1 MIISLDYDGTLV
13 DSYTVIPLIY
23 EKIREELN
31 LYEGFT
37 EAMLAVEDLGDYFG
51 IFERGKW
58 IRFLIKDN
66 PDEIIEYYWKIRIEN
81 QIILPGTIEFLEK
94 YKNNDLYLV
103 TSKDDT
109 KDIKIKRIKKTN
121 LEKYFKDILIY
132 GNEEFK
138 TIIDVFEYL
147 IDIDRYIIYIDDKN
161 TNLYQIKNKLNIKLF
176 KRIYYPPYPLKL
188 AWYYPEIDVPKIIN
202 IFEIEKYIIL
212 W

>member
-13 DSYTVIPLIY
+13 DSYSIIPLIY

-66 PDEIIEYYWKIRIEN
+66 PDEIIEYYWKIRTEN
-81 QIILPGTIEFLEK
+81 QMILPGTIEFLEK

-121 LEKYFKDILIY
+121 LDKYFKDILIY
-132 GNEEFK
+132 GTEEFK

-147 IDIDRYIIYIDDKN
+147 IDIDKDIIYIDDKN

-188 AWYYPEIDVPKIIN
+188 AWYYPKIDVPKIIN
-202 IFEIEKYIIL
+202 IFEIEKYIKL
-212 W
+212 

>member
-13 DSYTVIPLIY
+13 DSYSIIPLIY

-66 PDEIIEYYWKIRIEN
+66 PDEIIEYYWKIRTEN
-81 QIILPGTIEFLEK
+81 QMILPGTIEFLEK

-121 LEKYFKDILIY
+121 LDKYFRDILLY
-132 GNEEFK
+132 GTEEFK

-147 IDIDRYIIYIDDKN
+147 INIDKDIIYIDDKN

-188 AWYYPEIDVPKIIN
+188 AWYYPKIDVPKIIN
-202 IFEIEKYIIL
+202 IFEIEKYIEL
-212 W
+212 

>member
-13 DSYTVIPLIY
+13 DSYSIIPLIY

-66 PDEIIEYYWKIRIEN
+66 PDEIIEYYWKIRTEN
-81 QIILPGTIEFLEK
+81 QMILPGTIEFLEK
-94 YKNNDLYLV
+94 YKNKDLYLV

-121 LEKYFKDILIY
+121 LDKYFKDILIY
-132 GNEEFK
+132 GTEEFK

-147 IDIDRYIIYIDDKN
+147 IDIDKDIIYIDDKN
-161 TNLYQIKNKLNIKLF
+161 TNLYQIKSLNIKLF

-188 AWYYPEIDVPKIIN
+188 AWYYPKIDIPKIIN
-202 IFEIEKYIIL
+202 IFEIEKYIEL
-212 W
+212 

>member
-58 IRFLIKDN
+58 IRFLIKDS
-66 PDEIIEYYWKIRIEN
+66 PDEIIEYYWKMRSEN

-94 YKNNDLYLV
+94 YKNRDLYLV
-103 TSKDDT
+103 TSTDDT

-121 LEKYFKDILIY
+121 LDKYFKDILVY
-132 GNEEFK
+132 GTEEFK

-147 IDIDRYIIYIDDKN
+147 IDIDRDIIYIDDKN
-161 TNLYQIKNKLNIKLF
+161 TNLYRIKNKLNIKLF

-188 AWYYPEIDVPKIIN
+188 AWYYPEIDIPKIIN
-202 IFEIEKYIIL
+202 IFEIEKYIRL
-212 W
+212 

>member
-13 DSYTVIPLIY
+13 DSYSIIPLIY

-51 IFERGKW
+51 IFERGRW

-66 PDEIIEYYWKIRIEN
+66 PDEIIEYYWKIRTEN
-81 QIILPGTIEFLEK
+81 QMILPGTIEFLEK

-121 LEKYFKDILIY
+121 LDKYFKDILLY
-132 GNEEFK
+132 GTEEFK

-147 IDIDRYIIYIDDKN
+147 IDIDKDIIYIDDKN

-202 IFEIEKYIIL
+202 IFEIEKYIKL
-212 W
+212 

>member
-132 GNEEFK
+132 GTNEFK

-188 AWYYPEIDVPKIIN
+188 AWYYPEIDLPKIIN
-202 IFEIEKYIIL
+202 IFEIEKYIRL
-212 W
+212 

>member
-66 PDEIIEYYWKIRIEN
+66 PDEIIEYYWKMRSEN

-94 YKNNDLYLV
+94 YKNRDLYLV
-103 TSKDDT
+103 TSTDDT

-121 LEKYFKDILIY
+121 LDKYFKDILVY
-132 GNEEFK
+132 GTEEFK

-147 IDIDRYIIYIDDKN
+147 IDIDRDIIYIDDKN

-202 IFEIEKYIIL
+202 IFEIEKYIKL
-212 W
+212 

>member
-66 PDEIIEYYWKIRIEN
+66 PDEIIEYYWKIRTEN
-81 QIILPGTIEFLEK
+81 QIILPGTLEFLEK
-94 YKNNDLYLV
+94 YKNRDLYLV

-109 KDIKIKRIKKTN
+109 KDIKIKRIKKIN
-121 LEKYFKDILIY
+121 LDKYFKDILIY

-147 IDIDRYIIYIDDKN
+147 IDIDRDIIYIDDKN

-188 AWYYPEIDVPKIIN
+188 AWYYPEIDIPKIIN

-212 W
+212 

>member
-13 DSYTVIPLIY
+13 DSYSIIPLIY

-66 PDEIIEYYWKIRIEN
+66 PDETIEYYWKIRTEN
-81 QIILPGTIEFLEK
+81 QMILPGTIEFLEK

-121 LEKYFKDILIY
+121 LDKYFKDILLY
-132 GNEEFK
+132 GTDEFK

-147 IDIDRYIIYIDDKN
+147 IDIDKDIIYIDDKN

-188 AWYYPEIDVPKIIN
+188 AWYYPKIDVPKIIN
-202 IFEIEKYIIL
+202 IFEIEKYIEL
-212 W
+212 

>member
-31 LYEGFT
+31 LYDGFT

-58 IRFLIKDN
+58 IRFLIKDS
-66 PDEIIEYYWKIRIEN
+66 PDEIIEYYWKIRTEN

-94 YKNNDLYLV
+94 YKNRDLYLV

-121 LEKYFKDILIY
+121 LDKYFKDILIY
-132 GNEEFK
+132 GTEEFK

-147 IDIDRYIIYIDDKN
+147 IDIDRDIIYIDDKN

-202 IFEIEKYIIL
+202 IFEIEKYIRL
-212 W
+212 

>member
-58 IRFLIKDN
+58 IRFLIKDS
-66 PDEIIEYYWKIRIEN
+66 PDEIIEYYWKMRSEN

-94 YKNNDLYLV
+94 YKNRDLYLV
-103 TSKDDT
+103 TSTDDT

-121 LEKYFKDILIY
+121 LDKYFKDILVY
-132 GNEEFK
+132 GTEEFK

-147 IDIDRYIIYIDDKN
+147 IDIDRDIIYIDDKN

-202 IFEIEKYIIL
+202 IFEIEKYIRL
-212 W
+212 

>member
-31 LYEGFT
+31 LYQGFT

-58 IRFLIKDN
+58 IRFLIKDS

-132 GNEEFK
+132 GADEFK

-147 IDIDRYIIYIDDKN
+147 IDIDKDIIYIDDKN

-188 AWYYPEIDVPKIIN
+188 AWYYPETNVPKIIN
-202 IFEIEKYIIL
+202 IFEIEKYIKL
-212 W
+212 

>member
-212 W
+212 

>member
-94 YKNNDLYLV
+94 YKNRDLYLV

-109 KDIKIKRIKKTN
+109 NDIKIKRIKKTN
-121 LEKYFKDILIY
+121 LDKYFKDILIY

-147 IDIDRYIIYIDDKN
+147 IDIDRDIIYIDDKN
-161 TNLYQIKNKLNIKLF
+161 TNLYQIKNRLNIKLF

-188 AWYYPEIDVPKIIN
+188 AWYYPEIDIPKIIN
-202 IFEIEKYIIL
+202 IFEIEKYIRL
-212 W
+212 

>member
-66 PDEIIEYYWKIRIEN
+66 PNEIIEYYWKVRTEN

-94 YKNNDLYLV
+94 YKNKDLYLI

-121 LEKYFKDILIY
+121 LEKYFIDILIY
-132 GNEEFK
+132 GTEEFK

-147 IDIDRYIIYIDDKN
+147 IDIDKDIIYIDDKN

-202 IFEIEKYIIL
+202 IFEIEKYIKL
-212 W
+212 

>member
-58 IRFLIKDN
+58 IRFLIKDS
-66 PDEIIEYYWKIRIEN
+66 PDEIIEYYWKMRSEN

-94 YKNNDLYLV
+94 YKNRDLYLV
-103 TSKDDT
+103 TSTDDT

-121 LEKYFKDILIY
+121 LDKYFKDILVY
-132 GNEEFK
+132 GTEEFK

-147 IDIDRYIIYIDDKN
+147 IDIDRDIVYIDDKN

-202 IFEIEKYIIL
+202 IFEIEKYIKL
-212 W
+212 

>member
-13 DSYTVIPLIY
+13 DSYSIIPLIY

-58 IRFLIKDN
+58 IRFLIKDS
-66 PDEIIEYYWKIRIEN
+66 PDEIIEYYWKMRTEN

-94 YKNNDLYLV
+94 YKNKDLYLV

-109 KDIKIKRIKKTN
+109 KDIKIKRIKKIN

-132 GNEEFK
+132 GTEEFK

-147 IDIDRYIIYIDDKN
+147 IDIDKDIVYIDDKN

-202 IFEIEKYIIL
+202 IFEIEKYIKL
-212 W
+212 

>member
-31 LYEGFT
+31 LYQGFT

-58 IRFLIKDN
+58 IRFLIKDS

-132 GNEEFK
+132 GTDEFK

-147 IDIDRYIIYIDDKN
+147 IDIDRDIIYIDDKN

-202 IFEIEKYIIL
+202 IFEIEKYIKL
-212 W
+212 

>member
-66 PDEIIEYYWKIRIEN
+66 PNEIIEYYWKVRTEN

-94 YKNNDLYLV
+94 YKNKDLYLI

-132 GNEEFK
+132 GTEEFK

-147 IDIDRYIIYIDDKN
+147 IDIDKDIIYIDDKN

-202 IFEIEKYIIL
+202 IFEIEKYIKL
-212 W
+212 

>member
-1 MIISLDYDGTLV
+1 MVISLDYDGTLV
-13 DSYTVIPLIY
+13 DSYSIIPLIY

-51 IFERGKW
+51 IFERGRW

-66 PDEIIEYYWKIRIEN
+66 PDEIIEYYWKIRTEN
-81 QIILPGTIEFLEK
+81 QMILPGTIEFLEK

-121 LEKYFKDILIY
+121 LDKYFKDILLY
-132 GNEEFK
+132 GTEEFK

-147 IDIDRYIIYIDDKN
+147 IDIDKDIIYIDDKN

-188 AWYYPEIDVPKIIN
+188 AWYYPKIDVPKIIN
-202 IFEIEKYIIL
+202 IFEIEKYIKL
-212 W
+212 

>member
-23 EKIREELN
+23 EKIREELD
-31 LYEGFT
+31 LYDGFT

-58 IRFLIKDN
+58 IRFLIKDS
-66 PDEIIEYYWKIRIEN
+66 PDEIIEYYWKIRTEN

-94 YKNNDLYLV
+94 YKNRDLYLV

-121 LEKYFKDILIY
+121 LDKYFKDILVY
-132 GNEEFK
+132 GTEEFK

-147 IDIDRYIIYIDDKN
+147 IDIDKDIIYIDDKN

-202 IFEIEKYIIL
+202 IFEIEKYIKL
-212 W
+212 

>member
-13 DSYTVIPLIY
+13 DSYTIIPLIY

-66 PDEIIEYYWKIRIEN
+66 PDEIIEYYWKIRTEN

-94 YKNNDLYLV
+94 YKNKDLYLV

-121 LEKYFKDILIY
+121 LDKYFKDILIY
-132 GNEEFK
+132 GTEEFK
-138 TIIDVFEYL
+138 ALIDVFEYL
-147 IDIDRYIIYIDDKN
+147 KDIDDNIVYLDDKN

-202 IFEIEKYIIL
+202 IFEIEKYIKL
-212 W
+212 

>member
-58 IRFLIKDN
+58 IRFLIKDS
-66 PDEIIEYYWKIRIEN
+66 PDEIIEYYWKMRTEN

-94 YKNNDLYLV
+94 YKNKDLYLV

-132 GNEEFK
+132 GTEEFK

-147 IDIDRYIIYIDDKN
+147 IDIDRDIIYIDDKN

-202 IFEIEKYIIL
+202 IFEIEKYIKL
-212 W
+212 

>member
-1 MIISLDYDGTLV
+1 MIISLDYDGTLI
-13 DSYTVIPLIY
+13 DSYTIIPLIY
-23 EKIREELN
+23 EKIREELS

-66 PDEIIEYYWKIRIEN
+66 PDEIIEYYWKIRTEN
-81 QIILPGTIEFLEK
+81 QIILPGSIEFLEK
-94 YKNNDLYLV
+94 YKNKDLYLV

-121 LEKYFKDILIY
+121 LDKYFKDILIY
-132 GNEEFK
+132 GTEEFK
-138 TIIDVFEYL
+138 TLIDVFEYL
-147 IDIDRYIIYIDDKN
+147 KDIDDDIVYIDDKN

-188 AWYYPEIDVPKIIN
+188 AWYYPKIDVPKIIN
-202 IFEIEKYIIL
+202 IFEIEKYTKL
-212 W
+212 

>member
-58 IRFLIKDN
+58 IRFLIKDS
-66 PDEIIEYYWKIRIEN
+66 PDEIIEYYWKMRSEN

-94 YKNNDLYLV
+94 YKNRDLYLV
-103 TSKDDT
+103 TSTDDT

-121 LEKYFKDILIY
+121 LDKYFKDILVY
-132 GNEEFK
+132 GTEEFK

-147 IDIDRYIIYIDDKN
+147 IDIDKDIIYVDDKN

-202 IFEIEKYIIL
+202 IFEIEKYIRL
-212 W
+212 

>member
-13 DSYTVIPLIY
+13 DSYSIIPLIY

-51 IFERGKW
+51 IFERGRW

-66 PDEIIEYYWKIRIEN
+66 PDEIIEYYWKIRTEN
-81 QIILPGTIEFLEK
+81 QMILPGTIEFLEK

-121 LEKYFKDILIY
+121 LDKYFKDILLY
-132 GNEEFK
+132 GTEEFK

-147 IDIDRYIIYIDDKN
+147 IDIDKDIIYIDDKN

-188 AWYYPEIDVPKIIN
+188 AWYYPKIDVPKIIN
-202 IFEIEKYIIL
+202 IFEIEKYIKL
-212 W
+212 

>member
-13 DSYTVIPLIY
+13 DSYSIIPLIY

-66 PDEIIEYYWKIRIEN
+66 PDEIIEYYWKIRTEN
-81 QIILPGTIEFLEK
+81 QMILPGTIEFLEK

-121 LEKYFKDILIY
+121 LDKYFKDILLY
-132 GNEEFK
+132 GTEEFK

-147 IDIDRYIIYIDDKN
+147 IDIDKDIIYIDDKN

-202 IFEIEKYIIL
+202 IFEIEKYIEL
-212 W
+212 

>member
-66 PDEIIEYYWKIRIEN
+66 PDQIIEYYWKVRIEN

-94 YKNNDLYLV
+94 YKNRDLYLV

-121 LEKYFKDILIY
+121 LDKYFKDILVY
-132 GNEEFK
+132 GTEEFK

-147 IDIDRYIIYIDDKN
+147 IDIDRDIIYIDDKN

-202 IFEIEKYIIL
+202 IFEIEKYIRL
-212 W
+212 

>member
-13 DSYTVIPLIY
+13 DSYSIIPLIY

-66 PDEIIEYYWKIRIEN
+66 PDEIIEYYWKIRTEN
-81 QIILPGTIEFLEK
+81 QMILPGTIEFLEK
-94 YKNNDLYLV
+94 YKNNDLYLI

-109 KDIKIKRIKKTN
+109 KDIKIRRIKKTN
-121 LEKYFKDILIY
+121 LDKYFKDILIY
-132 GNEEFK
+132 GTEEFK

-147 IDIDRYIIYIDDKN
+147 IDIDKDIIYIDDKN

-188 AWYYPEIDVPKIIN
+188 AWYYPKIDVPKIIN
-202 IFEIEKYIIL
+202 IFEIKKYIEL
-212 W
+212 

>member
-1 MIISLDYDGTLV
+1 MIISIDYDGTLV

-58 IRFLIKDN
+58 IRFLIKDS

-94 YKNNDLYLV
+94 YKNRDLYLV
-103 TSKDDT
+103 TSTDDT

-121 LEKYFKDILIY
+121 LDKYFKDILIY
-132 GNEEFK
+132 GTEEFK

-147 IDIDRYIIYIDDKN
+147 IDIDRDIIYIDDKN

-188 AWYYPEIDVPKIIN
+188 AWYYPEIDLPKIIN
-202 IFEIEKYIIL
+202 IFEIEKYIRL
-212 W
+212 

>member
-1 MIISLDYDGTLV
+1 MIISIDYDGTLV

-66 PDEIIEYYWKIRIEN
+66 PDEIIEYYWKTRTEN

-94 YKNNDLYLV
+94 YKNKDLYLV

-132 GNEEFK
+132 GTEEFK

-147 IDIDRYIIYIDDKN
+147 IDIDKDIIYIDDKN

-202 IFEIEKYIIL
+202 IFEIEKYIKL
-212 W
+212 

>member
-66 PDEIIEYYWKIRIEN
+66 PDEIIEYYWKIRTEN

-94 YKNNDLYLV
+94 YKNKDLYLV

-121 LEKYFKDILIY
+121 LDKYFKDILLY
-132 GNEEFK
+132 GTDEFK

-147 IDIDRYIIYIDDKN
+147 IDIDRDIIYIDDKN

-202 IFEIEKYIIL
+202 IFEIEKYIKL
-212 W
+212 

>member
-66 PDEIIEYYWKIRIEN
+66 PDQIIEYYWKIRIEN

-94 YKNNDLYLV
+94 YKNRDLYLV

-109 KDIKIKRIKKTN
+109 NDIKIKRIKKTN

-147 IDIDRYIIYIDDKN
+147 IDIDRDIIYIDDKN

-212 W
+212 

>member
-66 PDEIIEYYWKIRIEN
+66 PDEIIEYYWKMRTEN

-94 YKNNDLYLV
+94 YKNKDLYLI

-109 KDIKIKRIKKTN
+109 KDIKIKRIKKIN
-121 LEKYFKDILIY
+121 LDKYFKDILVY
-132 GNEEFK
+132 GTDEFK

-147 IDIDRYIIYIDDKN
+147 IDIDKDIIYIDDKN

-202 IFEIEKYIIL
+202 IFEIEKYIKL
-212 W
+212 

>member
-66 PDEIIEYYWKIRIEN
+66 PDQIIEYYWKMRLEN
-81 QIILPGTIEFLEK
+81 QIILPGTLEFLEK
-94 YKNNDLYLV
+94 YKNKDLYLI

-132 GNEEFK
+132 GTEEFK

-147 IDIDRYIIYIDDKN
+147 IDIDKDIVYIDDKN

-202 IFEIEKYIIL
+202 IFEIENYIKL
-212 W
+212 

>member
-13 DSYTVIPLIY
+13 DSYSIIPLIY

-66 PDEIIEYYWKIRIEN
+66 PDEIIEYYWKIRTEN
-81 QIILPGTIEFLEK
+81 QMILPGTIEFLEK

-121 LEKYFKDILIY
+121 LDKYFKDILI
-132 GNEEFK
+132 
-138 TIIDVFEYL
+138 I
-147 IDIDRYIIYIDDKN
+147 
-161 TNLYQIKNKLNIKLF
+161 
-176 KRIYYPPYPLKL
+176 
-188 AWYYPEIDVPKIIN
+188 WY
-202 IFEIEKYIIL
+202 
-212 W
+212 

>member
-23 EKIREELN
+23 EKIREELD
-31 LYEGFT
+31 LYDGFT

-58 IRFLIKDN
+58 IRFLIKDS
-66 PDEIIEYYWKIRIEN
+66 PDEIIEYYWKIRTEN

-94 YKNNDLYLV
+94 YKNRDLYLV

-109 KDIKIKRIKKTN
+109 RDIKIKRIKKTN
-121 LEKYFKDILIY
+121 LDKYFKDILIY
-132 GNEEFK
+132 GTEEFK

-147 IDIDRYIIYIDDKN
+147 IDIDRDIIYIDDKN

-202 IFEIEKYIIL
+202 IFEIEKYIRL
-212 W
+212 

>member
-1 MIISLDYDGTLV
+1 MIISLDYDGTLI
-13 DSYTVIPLIY
+13 DSYTIIPLIY
-23 EKIREELN
+23 EKIREELS
-31 LYEGFT
+31 LYEGFA

-66 PDEIIEYYWKIRIEN
+66 PDEIIEYYWKIRTEN
-81 QIILPGTIEFLEK
+81 QIILPGSIEFLEK
-94 YKNNDLYLV
+94 YKNKDLYLV

-121 LEKYFKDILIY
+121 LDKYFKDILIY
-132 GNEEFK
+132 GTEEFK
-138 TIIDVFEYL
+138 TLIDVFEYL
-147 IDIDRYIIYIDDKN
+147 KDIDDDIVYIDDKN

-188 AWYYPEIDVPKIIN
+188 AWYYPKIDVPKIIN
-202 IFEIEKYIIL
+202 IFEIEKYTKL
-212 W
+212 